1 MQYKIVLAGDEMV
14 GKTTLINRF
23 ITGSF
28 KKEYKATIGVDIFTK
43 RLLVMDQEVNLQIWD
58 IAGQTTFR
66 KFRER
71 FFAGSKG
78 ALLVYDLT
86 MPKSLNNLHLS
97 WITDI
102 ETITGEIPLVLIGNK
117 VDLDDLIAV
126 TSKDIGSF
134 LGLHPN
140 IASHYNT
147 SALTGENVE
156 RSFHELV
163 FSILSMRSQRVE

>member
-1 MQYKIVLAGDEMV
+1 LQYKVVLAGDEMV

-43 RLLVMDQEVNLQIWD
+43 RLSVMDQEVNLQIWD

-86 MPKSLNNLHLS
+86 MPKTLDNLHSS
-97 WITDI
+97 WISDI
-102 ETITGEIPLVLIGNK
+102 QTITGEIPLVLIGNK
-117 VDLDDLIAV
+117 VDLNDLIVV
-126 TSKDIGSF
+126 TPEETASF
-134 LGLHPN
+134 LELHPN

-163 FSILSMRSQRVE
+163 SSILSLRAQKVE